1 MVVQVSRYLKT
12 VDSEWFRQRL
22 IMLMGA
28 VLLAVMILVLRLFYL
43 QVIKGQEFRR
53 LSLNN
58 SIRLQNIDA
67 PRGFIYDRHGTL
79 LVDNRPSFD
88 LYVNLKDARP
98 LDQTFQRL
106 APFTGMAVERLIQKV
121 EAEARVSALKPIL
134 IERDIGRDVLATIE
148 SHRYDLPGI
157 DVQIRR
163 LRNYIFPNFAAHLL
177 GYIGEVN
184 PTELKRS
191 GNADLRMGDQ
201 IGKFGVEKSLEK
213 YLRGERGGRQV
224 EVNANG
230 QVVRVLHTVYAR
242 SGRSIYL
249 TIDHALQKKAE
260 ALMTG
265 ESGAVV
271 AVDPQ
276 NGEILALASSP
287 AFDQND
293 FITGLSTEKWRALIE
308 NPDRPLNNKAIQGE
322 YPPASTYKIL
332 ASLAGLQEGVI
343 TPDETIFC
351 PGYYRFGNRTYRCWR
366 RGGHGPV
373 DLNQAIARSCDVYF
387 YQVGQRLGI
396 DRLAFYANAAG
407 LGKRTGIALDHE
419 SRGLV
424 PTAAWKKK
432 RTGIAWQEGE
442 TLSVAI
448 GQGFNLTTPLQMAMF
463 TAAVANGGDLYRPLL
478 VKKIIHPG
486 GEPAEARPPKR
497 VGRLPASDANL
508 KRVQQGMWEV
518 VQGEKGTARIARLK
532 QIEISGKTGTA
543 QVVSLKKFEENAE
556 GKDERRFKDHAW
568 FIAYAPSDAPRIAI
582 AVIVE
587 HGEHGS
593 SAAAPVARELVR
605 TYLGP
610 QDGEQITAR
619 TNRQEAPA
627 GAAASQERED
637 AAASEGDGHG

>member
-1 MVVQVSRYLKT
+1 MSRYLKS

-22 IMLMGA
+22 IMLMIA
-28 VLLAVMILVLRLFYL
+28 VLLAVLVLVLRLFYL
-43 QVIKGQEFRR
+43 QIIQGQEFRR

-98 LDQTFQRL
+98 LDETLKRL
-106 APFTGMAVERLIQKV
+106 TPHTGMAFENLVQRVETESRT
-121 EAEARVSALKPIL
+121 SALKPVL
-134 IERDIGRDVLATIE
+134 IERDIGRDALATIE

-184 PTELKRS
+184 PDELKRS

-201 IGKFGVEKSLEK
+201 IGKFGVEKSLER

-242 SGRSIYL
+242 SGHSIYL
-249 TIDHALQKKAE
+249 TIDRDLQKKAE
-260 ALMTG
+260 EMLTG
-265 ESGAVV
+265 EAGAVV

-276 NGEILALASSP
+276 NGEILALASGP

-322 YPPASTYKIL
+322 YPPASTYKII

-351 PGYYRFGNRTYRCWR
+351 PGYHRFGNRTYRCWR
-366 RGGHGPV
+366 RGGHGRV

-396 DRLAFYANAAG
+396 DRLAFYANASG

-432 RTGIAWQEGE
+432 RTGIAWQAGE

-463 TAAVANGGDLYRPLL
+463 TAAVANDGNRYQPVL
-478 VKKIIHPG
+478 VKNIVKPG
-486 GEPAEARPPKR
+486 GTPAVARPPKR
-497 VGRLPASDANL
+497 VGRLPVDAAHL
-508 KRVQQGMWEV
+508 AEVKRGMWEV
-518 VQGEKGTARIARLK
+518 VQGKKGTARIARLK
-532 QIEISGKTGTA
+532 QIEICGKTGTA
-543 QVVSLKKFEENAE
+543 QVVSLDKFEKDAAS
-556 GKDERRFKDHAW
+556 KDERRFKDHAW
-568 FIAYAPSDAPRIAI
+568 FIAYAPTDAPRIAI

-593 SAAAPVARELVR
+593 SAAAPIARELVR

-610 QDGEQITAR
+610 PSEAPMSAR
-619 TNRQEAPA
+619 TAEPVP
-627 GAAASQERED
+627 AAS
-637 AAASEGDGHG
+637 AGGGNG

>member
-1 MVVQVSRYLKT
+1 MSRYLKT

-22 IMLMGA
+22 IMLMIA
-28 VLLAVMILVLRLFYL
+28 VLLAAMVLVLRLFYL

-58 SIRLQNIDA
+58 SIRLQSIDA

-88 LYVNLKDARP
+88 LYISLKDARP
-98 LDQTFQRL
+98 LQETLQRL
-106 APFTGMAVERLIQKV
+106 APHTGIAVEDLVQ
-121 EAEARVSALKPIL
+121 RVGSVSRASAFKPVL
-134 IERDIGRDVLATIE
+134 IERDIGRDALATIE

-184 PTELKRS
+184 PQELKRPK
-191 GNADLRMGDQ
+191 NADLRMGDQ

-242 SGRSIYL
+242 SGHSLFL
-249 TIDHALQKKAE
+249 TIDQALQKKAE
-260 ALMTG
+260 EQLTG
-265 ESGAVV
+265 EAGAVV

-287 AFDQND
+287 SFDQND
-293 FITGLSTEKWRALIE
+293 FIVGLSTTKWRALIE

-322 YPPASTYKIL
+322 YPPASTYKIIT
-332 ASLAGLQEGVI
+332 SLAGLQEGVI
-343 TPDETIFC
+343 TPEETIFC
-351 PGYYRFGNRTYRCWR
+351 PGHYRFGNRTYRCWR
-366 RGGHGPV
+366 RGGHGAV
-373 DLNQAIARSCDVYF
+373 DMNQAIARSCDVYF

-396 DRLAFYANAAG
+396 DRLAFYANSAG

-432 RTGIAWQEGE
+432 RTGIVWQEGE

-448 GQGFNLTTPLQMAMF
+448 GQGFNLATPLQMAMF
-463 TAAVANGGDLYRPLL
+463 TAAVANGGKRYQPLL
-478 VKKIIHPG
+478 VKKVAKAGEQHPV
-486 GEPAEARPPKR
+486 ARPPKL
-497 VGRLPASDANL
+497 VGRLPVSDINL
-508 KRVQQGMWEV
+508 ARVKHGMWEV
-518 VQGEKGTARIARLK
+518 VQGERGTARIARLK

-543 QVVSLKKFEENAE
+543 QVVSLDKFEKGIA

-568 FIAYAPSDAPRIAI
+568 FIAYAPSEAPRIAI

-593 SAAAPVARELVR
+593 SAAAPIARELVR

-610 QDGEQITAR
+610 QGGEQMSAGAS
-619 TNRQEAPA
+619 RQAPA
-627 GAAASQERED
+627 TNATASGEN
-637 AAASEGDGHG
+637 GHG